1 MQGWIIDS
9 YPNYDGDSMVV
20 WLWTERGAQRIED
33 PRFRPSFFMSAPPS
47 ELQSYRQRLQI
58 LDKVG
63 EVRETRRR
71 LNLGDEE
78 SSPVLEIFPRHY
90 ADLNGLARTIDSNGG
105 YYDHRLY
112 NVDLRFSQRY
122 FLQHDIFPL
131 GLVDYG
137 HNMWRM
143 QEEQLALEYRLPP
156 LRAALLDIAVDAPM
170 GIPRLQDKLLGA
182 RLCEIDIGGSESEI
196 LEKLNAA
203 LRDLD
208 PDVILTDGGD
218 SFLMPYLARRSEA
231 LGVELQFGR
240 DPQKLGEKKG
250 KSYFTYGRIVY
261 KPGQYLLKG
270 RLHIDRGHF
279 AYRESEMAGLGE
291 LSRLST
297 IVPQEQARLTPGT
310 AFTAM
315 QINRATKDGVL
326 VMWKKNLPE
335 FFKDAEQLIRADRGG
350 FILEPEVGVHEN
362 IVELDYASLYPNI
375 MVKFNLSMET
385 LNCGCCADGGGQPV
399 PGLGYHSCV
408 RRLGLVPRILRPLID
423 RKRYYKKLKKEP
435 GPKQEIYRERD
446 TILKW
451 TLVTCLDGSSMIPHY
466 HGGVYRI
473 APIRDIIDPILPNG
487 GVCESRDDLSLFSID
502 EDYKIVEKKASKLMK
517 ASAPPK
523 MLSIKFSRGR
533 SAVVTPNHRFHVLG
547 KYGLETVVAEDLQ
560 AGQWVPIGLRLP
572 IRRKPMR
579 EVNVIKGLLEAGFS
593 SNDLQCWRIKGEIL
607 KNVIR
612 ENYSSVLA
620 EALRQNYTP
629 QAVQHWPRDG
639 LIPLSFLNLL
649 KLDDSQ
655 LDSLNIGR
663 TFRHGGAITFLPA
676 RVEVDANL
684 AFLLGFYIADG
695 SGTGNMLRLY
705 IGMDEQEIVG
715 KLMDYVHH
723 TFGLIGQVRKEIHA
737 NMLVLQFNSSA
748 LVKIM
753 KHVFHVGASSDKGK
767 LVVPEIILN
776 GPEGVKYGFL
786 AGLLAGDGS
795 IRPHRDWAC
804 IATSNL
810 SFAHAVG
817 SLLSTLGIDFG
828 INVNRGSPNPLYA
841 VEVKLSDLQDR
852 IWWADKR
859 LKRLEY
865 RASGQFRN
873 HREIP
878 LRASGLFDLAIRY
891 HSSHSLSR
899 KENAFIPRE
908 RLWKKSR
915 ALESRIEG
923 TDRRVLENLKKLA
936 MGEVTFVK
944 VLKVEETEP
953 RDRWIYCFEVEG
965 EPNVFICNG
974 NLVVGN
980 SFGFQGFRNARFGR
994 IECHES
1000 INAHA
1005 RDLLVRSMEIAEQ
1018 HGYEVVHGIVDSLW
1032 LRAKPSA
1039 SGIDKLVEH
1048 INGAIGIPIDLEGV
1062 YKWVVFL
1069 PCKTTGVGA
1078 LNRYYGLFQNGEM
1091 KLRGIE
1097 LRKHDTSP
1105 FVNGAQKAM
1114 LNELSHANDAKE
1126 FMERLPRAVAVLQAY
1141 AQRLKDG
1148 KVPLQDLVLTKAVS
1162 RQLDEYTVMTSSVA
1176 ALKQMKNRG
1185 YPIEPGEYIRFVITD
1200 GQSRD
1205 SERKVRVADFIQGD
1219 EKPDVKEYL
1228 KLLCRAG
1235 ETLLLPFGYTEGK
1248 LLEACS
1254 KDSPPFEITVR
1265 ETSQADNVPRR
1276 GGVGYI
1282 PTRH

>member
-9 YPNYDGDSMVV
+9 YPNYDSDSMVV
-20 WLWTERGAQRIED
+20 WLWTEHGARRIED
-33 PRFRPSFFMSAPPS
+33 SRFRPSFFMSAPPG
-47 ELQSYRQRLQI
+47 ELQSYRQRLEI
-58 LDKVG
+58 LDEIG

-78 SSPVLEIFPRHY
+78 PSPVLEIFPRHY
-90 ADLNGLARTIDSNGG
+90 RDLNDLAKTIDSNGG

-112 NVDLRFSQRY
+112 NIDLRFSQRY

-131 GLVDYG
+131 GLVDYS

-143 QEEQLALEYRLPP
+143 QEEQLALEYKLPP

-182 RLCEIDIGGSESEI
+182 RLCEIDIGGSEGEI

-218 SFLMPYLARRSEA
+218 SFLMPYLAKKSEA
-231 LGVELQFGR
+231 LGIGLQLGR
-240 DPQKLGEKKG
+240 EPQRLDEKKG
-250 KSYFTYGRIVY
+250 RSYFTYGRIVY

-315 QINRATKDGVL
+315 QINRATRDGVL

-408 RRLGLVPRILRPLID
+408 KRLGLVPRVLRPLID

-451 TLVTCLDGSSMIPHY
+451 TLVT
-466 HGGVYRI
+466 
-473 APIRDIIDPILPNG
+473 
-487 GVCESRDDLSLFSID
+487 
-502 EDYKIVEKKASKLMK
+502 
-517 ASAPPK
+517 
-523 MLSIKFSRGR
+523 
-533 SAVVTPNHRFHVLG
+533 
-547 KYGLETVVAEDLQ
+547 
-560 AGQWVPIGLRLP
+560 
-572 IRRKPMR
+572 
-579 EVNVIKGLLEAGFS
+579 
-593 SNDLQCWRIKGEIL
+593 
-607 KNVIR
+607 
-612 ENYSSVLA
+612 
-620 EALRQNYTP
+620 
-629 QAVQHWPRDG
+629 
-639 LIPLSFLNLL
+639 
-649 KLDDSQ
+649 
-655 LDSLNIGR
+655 
-663 TFRHGGAITFLPA
+663 
-676 RVEVDANL
+676 
-684 AFLLGFYIADG
+684 
-695 SGTGNMLRLY
+695 
-705 IGMDEQEIVG
+705 
-715 KLMDYVHH
+715 
-723 TFGLIGQVRKEIHA
+723 
-737 NMLVLQFNSSA
+737 
-748 LVKIM
+748 
-753 KHVFHVGASSDKGK
+753 
-767 LVVPEIILN
+767 
-776 GPEGVKYGFL
+776 
-786 AGLLAGDGS
+786 
-795 IRPHRDWAC
+795 
-804 IATSNL
+804 
-810 SFAHAVG
+810 
-817 SLLSTLGIDFG
+817 
-828 INVNRGSPNPLYA
+828 
-841 VEVKLSDLQDR
+841 
-852 IWWADKR
+852 
-859 LKRLEY
+859 
-865 RASGQFRN
+865 
-873 HREIP
+873 
-878 LRASGLFDLAIRY
+878 
-891 HSSHSLSR
+891 
-899 KENAFIPRE
+899 
-908 RLWKKSR
+908 
-915 ALESRIEG
+915 
-923 TDRRVLENLKKLA
+923 
-936 MGEVTFVK
+936 
-944 VLKVEETEP
+944 
-953 RDRWIYCFEVEG
+953 
-965 EPNVFICNG
+965 
-974 NLVVGN
+974 

-1032 LRAKPSA
+1032 LRPKSNA

-1078 LNRYYGLFQNGEM
+1078 LNCYYGLFQNGEM

-1105 FVNGAQKAM
+1105 FVNEAQKAM
-1114 LNELSHANDAKE
+1114 LDELSHANNAKE
-1126 FMERLPRAVAVLQAY
+1126 FVERLPRAVAVLQTF

-1148 KVPLQDLVLTKAVS
+1148 KVPLQDLVLTKAVT

-1176 ALKQMKNRG
+1176 ALKQMKSRG

-1200 GQSRD
+1200 GQSKN
-1205 SERKVRVADFIQGD
+1205 SEKKVKVADFIQGD
-1219 EKPDVKEYL
+1219 EKPDVNEYL

-1235 ETLLLPFGYTEGK
+1235 ETLLLPLGYTEDR
-1248 LLEACS
+1248 LLEICRS
-1254 KDSPPFEITVR
+1254 GPPPSDPTPAENPHLKEI
-1265 ETSQADNVPRR
+1265 PRR
-1276 GGVGYI
+1276 SGPGYM

>member
-9 YPNYDGDSMVV
+9 YPNYDSDSIVV
-20 WLWTERGAQRIED
+20 WLWTEHGVRRIED
-33 PRFRPSFFMSAPPS
+33 SRFRPSFFMSAPPS
-47 ELQSYRQRLQI
+47 ELQSYRQRLEI
-58 LDKVG
+58 IDEIG

-78 SSPVLEIFPRHY
+78 PSPVLEIFPRHY
-90 ADLNGLARTIDSNGG
+90 RDLNDLAKTIDSNGG

-112 NVDLRFSQRY
+112 NIDMRFSQRY
-122 FLQHDIFPL
+122 FLHHDIFPL
-131 GLVDYG
+131 GLVDYSHG
-137 HNMWRM
+137 VWRM
-143 QEEQLALEYRLPP
+143 QEEQFALEYKLPP

-182 RLCEIDIGGSESEI
+182 RLCEIDIGGSEGEI
-196 LEKLNAA
+196 LEKLNSA

-218 SFLMPYLARRSEA
+218 SFLMPYLAKRSEA
-231 LGVELQFGR
+231 LGVGLQLGR
-240 DPQKLGEKKG
+240 EPQRLDEKKG
-250 KSYFTYGRIVY
+250 RSYFTYGRIVY

-315 QINRATKDGVL
+315 QINRATRDGVL

-408 RRLGLVPRILRPLID
+408 KRLGLVPRVLRPLID

-451 TLVTCLDGSSMIPHY
+451 TLVT
-466 HGGVYRI
+466 
-473 APIRDIIDPILPNG
+473 
-487 GVCESRDDLSLFSID
+487 
-502 EDYKIVEKKASKLMK
+502 
-517 ASAPPK
+517 
-523 MLSIKFSRGR
+523 
-533 SAVVTPNHRFHVLG
+533 
-547 KYGLETVVAEDLQ
+547 
-560 AGQWVPIGLRLP
+560 
-572 IRRKPMR
+572 
-579 EVNVIKGLLEAGFS
+579 
-593 SNDLQCWRIKGEIL
+593 
-607 KNVIR
+607 
-612 ENYSSVLA
+612 
-620 EALRQNYTP
+620 
-629 QAVQHWPRDG
+629 
-639 LIPLSFLNLL
+639 
-649 KLDDSQ
+649 
-655 LDSLNIGR
+655 
-663 TFRHGGAITFLPA
+663 
-676 RVEVDANL
+676 
-684 AFLLGFYIADG
+684 
-695 SGTGNMLRLY
+695 
-705 IGMDEQEIVG
+705 
-715 KLMDYVHH
+715 
-723 TFGLIGQVRKEIHA
+723 
-737 NMLVLQFNSSA
+737 
-748 LVKIM
+748 
-753 KHVFHVGASSDKGK
+753 
-767 LVVPEIILN
+767 
-776 GPEGVKYGFL
+776 
-786 AGLLAGDGS
+786 
-795 IRPHRDWAC
+795 
-804 IATSNL
+804 
-810 SFAHAVG
+810 
-817 SLLSTLGIDFG
+817 
-828 INVNRGSPNPLYA
+828 
-841 VEVKLSDLQDR
+841 
-852 IWWADKR
+852 
-859 LKRLEY
+859 
-865 RASGQFRN
+865 
-873 HREIP
+873 
-878 LRASGLFDLAIRY
+878 
-891 HSSHSLSR
+891 
-899 KENAFIPRE
+899 
-908 RLWKKSR
+908 
-915 ALESRIEG
+915 
-923 TDRRVLENLKKLA
+923 
-936 MGEVTFVK
+936 
-944 VLKVEETEP
+944 
-953 RDRWIYCFEVEG
+953 
-965 EPNVFICNG
+965 
-974 NLVVGN
+974 

-1032 LRAKPSA
+1032 LRPKPNA

-1105 FVNGAQKAM
+1105 FVNEAQKAM
-1114 LNELSHANDAKE
+1114 LDELSHANNATE
-1126 FMERLPRAVAVLQAY
+1126 FMDRVPKAIAILGAY
-1141 AQRLKDG
+1141 AQLLREG
-1148 KVPLQDLVLTKAVS
+1148 GVPLEDLLLTRAIT
-1162 RQLDEYTVMTSSVA
+1162 RQLEEYTVMTNSVA
-1176 ALKQMKNRG
+1176 ALKQMKRRG
-1185 YPIEPGEYIRFVITD
+1185 YAVEPGEYIRFVITD

-1205 SERKVRVADFIQGD
+1205 SEKKVRVSEFISAD

-1235 ETLLLPFGYTEGK
+1235 ETLFLPFGYTESK
-1248 LLEACS
+1248 LLEMCRS
-1254 KDSPPFEITVR
+1254 CLPLSEVVTKTDQRIKSV
-1265 ETSQADNVPRR
+1265 QRR

-1282 PTRH
+1282 LTRS